1 MRRYQAH
8 GLSVSVTHL
17 PIYFRQHVTL
27 MLAFR
32 NDVRIKSNDIGV
44 IGAIGDEVPTQVVL
58 FISCHY
64 IIRKTCEAL
73 SLLSLSPVVF
83 RSYFTNI
90 WTLFDVF
97 AIIST
102 MVAVLWH
109 DNHPDQYRQGFN
121 AFVLGL
127 LWMKVL
133 GFLKGEYKIQ
143 TFVLRASSSKA
154 LLLTDF
160 FSPHS

>member
-1 MRRYQAH
+1 LRAMILGAWFVYLSYSLAH
-8 GLSVSVTHL
+8 ILLHL
-17 PIYFRQHVTL
+17 RQHITL

-32 NDVRIKSNDIGV
+32 NDVRITNNDSGA
-44 IGAIGDEVPTQVVL
+44 IGAIGDQVPTQVVL
-58 FISCHY
+58 FICCHY

-90 WTLFDVF
+90 WTLFDVL
-97 AIIST
+97 AIILT

-109 DNHPDQYRQGFN
+109 DNHPDEYRQGFN

-133 GFLKGEYKIQ
+133 GFLTGESKIQ
-143 TFVLRASSSKA
+143 TFVLRVSSFKA
-154 LLLTDF
+154 LCC
-160 FSPHS
+160 

>member
-1 MRRYQAH
+1 
-8 GLSVSVTHL
+8 
-17 PIYFRQHVTL
+17 

-32 NDVRIKSNDIGV
+32 NDVRIQKNESGA
-44 IGAIGDEVPTQVVL
+44 IGAIGEEVPTVVVL
-58 FISCHY
+58 FICCHY
-64 IIRKTCEAL
+64 IIRKSCEAL

-83 RSYFTNI
+83 RSYITNI
-90 WTLFDVF
+90 WTMFDIL
-97 AIIST
+97 AIILT
-102 MVAVLWH
+102 MVAVVWH

-133 GFLKGEYKIQ
+133 GFLKGESEIQ
-143 TFVLRASSSKA
+143 TFVLRVSSFKP

-160 FSPHS
+160 F

>member
-90 WTLFDVF
+90 WTLFDVLQLNRQWWP
-97 AIIST
+97 SYGT
-102 MVAVLWH
+102 TTTPTNTDRVL
-109 DNHPDQYRQGFN
+109 
-121 AFVLGL
+121 
-127 LWMKVL
+127 M
-133 GFLKGEYKIQ
+133 
-143 TFVLRASSSKA
+143 
-154 LLLTDF
+154 
-160 FSPHS
+160 HSF